1 MWVKLRVRIRM
12 VHTVHDA
19 IRSWAEVR
27 RTLRKPGKEK
37 EKPLPAFA
45 HTKGLVC
52 CVAVLKKSLR
62 KKGQVPVSY
71 EEKNY
76 K

>member
-1 MWVKLRVRIRM
+1 
-12 VHTVHDA
+12 VHDA
-19 IRSWAEVR
+19 ISSWAEIR

-45 HTKGLVC
+45 HAKGLVC
-52 CVAVLKKSLR
+52 CITVLKKSLR
-62 KKGQVPVSY
+62 KKRKVPMPY